1 MKTKWSRK
9 KKISFA
15 VAMVLFILAAAYVA
29 AKVIL
34 WGGPLSF
41 RSYILLAGDLL
52 CLFLLLFYVYL
63 GVPIRL
69 HRKIRDKW
77 GTHGKWEWLEDIGI
91 ALWAVLC
98 LIVTFAAI
106 AWIWLENDIPA
117 ETQLTENLISVEEM
131 KFPDRHWYSYWR
143 PEGVLFRRET
153 ELVGEDYIAYLTEVA
168 DKEENTSPVKDA
180 EIVAKREMEE
190 QWLAEYNASEEE
202 SAEDMQDPLEPY
214 ARAVYD
220 NVLQQQGFSYEV
232 CYNAKGNFYLQLGEQ
247 EQAGETYAYTL
258 VYNRTSQNGQ
268 CEIFVLYRNP
278 AQDLSTDAAQ
288 IVEFYAV
295 RSEDMQVIAG
305 DKTGWSVVANS
316 AYQEATGEK

>member
-1 MKTKWSRK
+1 MKTKQSRK
-9 KKISFA
+9 KKIFFA
-15 VAMVLFILAAAYVA
+15 VTLVWFILAAVYVA
-29 AKVIL
+29 ARVIL

-41 RSYILLAGDLL
+41 RSYVLLLGDLL
-52 CLFLLLFYVYL
+52 CLLLLLFYVYL

-77 GTHGKWEWLEDIGI
+77 GTPGKWEWLEDIGI

-98 LIVTFAAI
+98 LIVTFAGI
-106 AWIWLENDIPA
+106 AWIVLENDIPS
-117 ETQLTENLISVEEM
+117 ETRLTENLISVEEM
-131 KFPDRHWYSYWR
+131 KFPERHWYSYWR

-153 ELVGEDYIAYLTEVA
+153 ELAGEDYIAYLTEAA
-168 DKEENTSPVKDA
+168 DREENTSPEKDA
-180 EIVAKREMEE
+180 EIVAKQEMEE
-190 QWLAEYNASEEE
+190 QWLAEYNEAQAE
-202 SAEDMQDPLEPY
+202 STENMQDPLEPY
-214 ARAVYD
+214 AQAVYD
-220 NVLQQQGFSYEV
+220 AVLQPQGFSYEV

-247 EQAGETYAYTL
+247 EQAGETYTYTL
-258 VYNRTSQNGQ
+258 VYIRTSQNGQ

-278 AQDLSTDAAQ
+278 VEDLSTDAAQ